1 MELNQQTAIIT
12 GASRGIGR
20 AVAETLADKGA
31 NVVINGTN
39 EELLKSLCTQLNTE
53 RKHASYVA
61 GDASL
66 PETASLLIAEAK
78 QQFGRIDILVNNA
91 GINLRKTTIDT
102 SLEEWKRVIDL
113 NLTGTFLM
121 CQAVIPEMITQ
132 GGGKIV
138 NMSSTTSKTP
148 HHNASPA
155 YGASKAGINYLT
167 MHLAKE
173 LAAHR
178 IYVNAVCPGP
188 IETDMSKQWSEEY
201 RAAVIERIPLK
212 MIGSPEHV
220 ANVVAFL
227 ASDQSDFITGETIN
241 INGGTYMN

>member
-1 MELNQQTAIIT
+1 MEFNQQTAIIT

-20 AVAETLADKGA
+20 AIAELLADKGA

-53 RKHASYVA
+53 RKCASYVA

-78 QQFGRIDILVNNA
+78 QRFGRIDILVNNA
-91 GINLRKTTIDT
+91 GVNLRKRPLIRRLKNGKSDRFEFNRHL
-102 SLEEWKRVIDL
+102 SHVSGCHPGNDHAGRR
-113 NLTGTFLM
+113 
-121 CQAVIPEMITQ
+121 
-132 GGGKIV
+132 KIV

-173 LAAHR
+173 LAEHR
-178 IYVNAVCPGP
+178 IHVNGVCPGP

-201 RAAVIERIPLK
+201 RAAVVERIPLK
-212 MIGSPEHV
+212 CSAHQSMSQTLSP
-220 ANVVAFL
+220 FL
-227 ASDQSDFITGETIN
+227 PLTNLTL
-241 INGGTYMN
+241 